1 MPHWAVFSTTGS
13 TMSPAV
19 CRIALLSSLAAGLTL
34 APNGPATA
42 QPASGE
48 ALYQSACSA
57 CHRSGN
63 MGAPRIG
70 DGAAWKPLLRQGQV
84 QLTAQGWVGIRRMPP
99 RGNADDASLEQFAR
113 AVVHLA
119 RAGGADWSDPT
130 PELMTRIEREVAR
143 LEASAGKK

>member
-1 MPHWAVFSTTGS
+1 LALALSL
-13 TMSPAV
+13 PA
-19 CRIALLSSLAAGLTL
+19 A
-34 APNGPATA
+34 A
-42 QPASGE
+42 QPQTGE
-48 ALYQSACSA
+48 ALYHSACSA

-70 DGAAWKPLLRQGQV
+70 DAAAWKPLIREGQV
-84 QLTAQGWVGIRRMPP
+84 HLTAQGWVGIRKMPP

-119 RAGGADWSDPT
+119 RAGGANWSDPT

-143 LEASAGKK
+143 LEASAKKK

>member
-1 MPHWAVFSTTGS
+1 
-13 TMSPAV
+13 MSPAAR
-19 CRIALLSSLAAGLTL
+19 RIALLTALAAGQTL
-34 APNGPATA
+34 PPTGPAAA

-70 DGAAWKPLLRQGQV
+70 DAVAWKPLLRDGQV
-84 QLTAQGWVGIRRMPP
+84 QLTAQGWVGIRKMPP
-99 RGNADDASLEQFAR
+99 RGNADDASLEQFAH

-119 RAGGADWSDPT
+119 RAGGANWSDPT

-143 LEASAGKK
+143 LEASARKN

>member
-1 MPHWAVFSTTGS
+1 
-13 TMSPAV
+13 MSPAAR
-19 CRIALLSSLAAGLTL
+19 RIVLLTSLAAGLIL
-34 APNGPATA
+34 PAIGPAAA

-70 DGAAWKPLLRQGQV
+70 DVAAWKPLLRQGQV
-84 QLTAQGWVGIRRMPP
+84 QLTAQGWVGIRKMPP

-119 RAGGADWSDPT
+119 RAGGANWSDLT
-130 PELMTRIEREVAR
+130 PDQVTRIEREAAR
-143 LEASAGKK
+143 LEAAASKK